1 MGIWINTILLA
12 ELRLISLFFYIKDKS
27 IKYLIS
33 LYILNVYR
41 NYDFGNQVNIIMK
54 ERNDE

>member
-1 MGIWINTILLA
+1 MSIWINTILLA
-12 ELRLISLFFYIKDKS
+12 ELELISLFFYIKGKS

-41 NYDFGNQVNIIMK
+41 NYILEI
-54 ERNDE
+54 RLI

>member
-12 ELRLISLFFYIKDKS
+12 ELELISLFSYIKGKS

-33 LYILNVYR
+33 LYILKVY
-41 NYDFGNQVNIIMK
+41 
-54 ERNDE
+54 

>member
-12 ELRLISLFFYIKDKS
+12 ELGLISLFFYIKVKS

-41 NYDFGNQVNIIMK
+41 NYDFGNQANIIMK

>member
-12 ELRLISLFFYIKDKS
+12 ELELISLFSYIKGKS

-33 LYILNVYR
+33 LYILDVYR
-41 NYDFGNQVNIIMK
+41 NYILEI
-54 ERNDE
+54 RLI

>member
-12 ELRLISLFFYIKDKS
+12 ELELISLFFYIKGKS
-27 IKYLIS
+27 IKYLIN

-41 NYDFGNQVNIIMK
+41 NYILEVRLI
-54 ERNDE
+54 

>member
-1 MGIWINTILLA
+1 MLA
-12 ELRLISLFFYIKDKS
+12 KLRLISLFFYIKVKS

-41 NYDFGNQVNIIMK
+41 NYILEI
-54 ERNDE
+54 RLI